1 MKPGSSEVLDE
12 TDVDPGTRPE
22 DGDSLPQ
29 RLPMV
34 IIKILTPT
42 RGVME
47 EMGEKRCGVR

>member
-12 TDVDPGTRPE
+12 ADVDPGTRPE

-34 IIKILTPT
+34 IIELFTPT
-42 RGVME
+42 RDAIEEME
-47 EMGEKRCGVR
+47 ERE